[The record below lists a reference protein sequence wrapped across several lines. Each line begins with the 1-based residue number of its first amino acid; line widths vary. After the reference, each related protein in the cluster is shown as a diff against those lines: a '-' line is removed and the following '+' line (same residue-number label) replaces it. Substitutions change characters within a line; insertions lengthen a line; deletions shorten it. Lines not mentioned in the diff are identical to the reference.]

1 MSNTS
6 DALYTILELSRLTGI
21 SDRTIRKYIHEGKL
35 KGELRGGRWMFT
47 YEQVR
52 AFVVAPDNEP
62 VFRRIRS
69 SVYNCYVS
77 ERRVVEPIRF
87 IYIDIPGC
95 DEETLRELIN
105 VASLPPPIKGA
116 TYCFYVSD
124 GVAHLA
130 YYGTN
135 KAISEVRRYV
145 FANCP
150 NIARVLGG
158 E

>member
-1 MSNTS
+1 MSNMS
-6 DALYTILELSRLTGI
+6 DALYTILDLSRLTGV
-21 SDRTIRKYIHEGKL
+21 SDRTIRKSVSNGSL
-35 KGELRGGRWMFT
+35 KGELCGGRWIFT

-69 SVYNCYVS
+69 SVYNRYVS
-77 ERRVVEPIRF
+77 ERCVAEPIRF

-105 VASLPPPIKGA
+105 VASLPPPIKGV
-116 TYCFYVSD
+116 TCCFYVSN

-135 KAISEVRRYV
+135 KATSEMRRYV